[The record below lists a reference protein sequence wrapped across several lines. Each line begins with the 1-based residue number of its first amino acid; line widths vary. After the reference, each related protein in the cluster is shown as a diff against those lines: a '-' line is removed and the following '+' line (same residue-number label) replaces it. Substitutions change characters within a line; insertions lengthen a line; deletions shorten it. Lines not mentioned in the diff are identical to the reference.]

1 MLEYYIWRATV
12 CQEKSED
19 FCRISTRRIKKG
31 ACRKR
36 RVSRDG
42 YRALKEHTAAH
53 IDNIRFCLYNYGKHT
68 AGGLL
73 CDTTGWTHI

>member
-1 MLEYYIWRATV
+1 MARVGKGTYQETV
-12 CQEKSED
+12 
-19 FCRISTRRIKKG
+19 I
-31 ACRKR
+31 A
-36 RVSRDG
+36 
-42 YRALKEHTAAH
+42 ALQEHTAAH